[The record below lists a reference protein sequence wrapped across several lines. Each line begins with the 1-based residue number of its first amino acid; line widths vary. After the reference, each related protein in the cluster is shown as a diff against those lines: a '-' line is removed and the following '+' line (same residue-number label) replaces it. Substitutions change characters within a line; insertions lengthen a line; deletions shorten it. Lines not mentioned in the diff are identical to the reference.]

1 MQLLLC
7 VKDDGYD
14 PRHLVYL
21 KQLPK
26 KGEIYTLRGRI
37 HGVNGLGYL
46 LDELHN
52 DIMPNGQEANFS
64 SRRFVNIDDETD
76 VDKLL
81 KETLEIAQ

>member
-1 MQLLLC
+1 M
-7 VKDDGYD
+7 
-14 PRHLVYL
+14 
-21 KQLPK
+21 
-26 KGEIYTLRGRI
+26 
-37 HGVNGLGYL
+37 NGLGYL